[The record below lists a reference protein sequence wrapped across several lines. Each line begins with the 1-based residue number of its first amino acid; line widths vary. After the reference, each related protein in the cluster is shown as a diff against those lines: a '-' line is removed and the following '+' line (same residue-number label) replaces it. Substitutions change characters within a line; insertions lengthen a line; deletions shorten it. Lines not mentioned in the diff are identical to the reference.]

1 MPTIIIASASSGESW
16 TKTVEWPV
24 AQGPLHLGI
33 SHHLVARG
41 MVEFLIVA
49 RGVLA
54 GKPMVGSAVATLTAP
69 SPQSGGLVESKVEGP
84 IAHALNR
91 LGLSALVVIGRAS
104 HLAGLVV
111 APVASNDAVEWVDSV
126 VEGEASVWHTD
137 EAVRGSVDDVVL
149 ATGKWGMA
157 QHYGASIVANRGFP
171 SAQGGLGAVM
181 GAMNLKYI
189 VLRSGGLSP
198 LPSEKE
204 KRLTSE
210 YEALI
215 DANPLTKSERDYPGF
230 ALWPAPELHGYA
242 ASGGFSSTPS
252 SGLKEFSAADYLP
265 WASDDGAHACP
276 GCPQACLK
284 AFSADAGHP
293 IDGGRAHQIGMASF
307 ALHGNNSDPETAIS
321 FNALCHKL
329 GLEHLVAEEALRG
342 EGPLSPQTLEAL
354 LDSTLSRT
362 ESTREGALRIKNM
375 PLPPFDPRGNQGLA
389 VGLALNPTG
398 PRYDVLEHDIDFDTT
413 FLSEDRVSRGRDF
426 GLPPE
431 GLPMGTLDARRHES
445 LEQLWLC
452 WSALDA
458 LGICEYAAP
467 PTRELTLEG
476 ICSLVS
482 DHMGAPFTRG
492 DLFRL
497 GKVRLGLLRATNA
510 GLGLAVAQDTLPDVF
525 FDLPIA
531 EGLLS
536 GVVVN
541 REEFQAAAKYLFD
554 KFEWDEDG
562 LVDTGPV
569 AAAVIVASQAA
580 GRLLEGVAL

>member
-1 MPTIIIASASSGESW
+1 MLKIIVASATAQESW
-16 TKTVEWPV
+16 TQTFEWPV

-33 SHHLVARG
+33 SHYLVTRG
-41 MVEFLIVA
+41 IVDFLIVA

-54 GKPMVGSAVATLTAP
+54 GRPMVGSAVATLTAL

-91 LGLSALVVIGRAS
+91 LDLSALVVTGRAS
-104 HLAGLVV
+104 HLAGLVIDPT
-111 APVASNDAVEWVDSV
+111 APDDAIEWVHSLS
-126 VEGEASVWHTD
+126 EREATVWHTD
-137 EAVRGSVDDVVL
+137 EAVRRSVDDVVL

-157 QHYGASIVANRGFP
+157 QHSGASIVANRGFP

-189 VLRSGGLSP
+189 VLRGGVASHR
-198 LPSEKE
+198 PSEAE
-204 KRLTSE
+204 QRLTEE

-215 DANPLTKSERDYPGF
+215 DSNPLTKSEREYPGF
-230 ALWPAPELHGYA
+230 ALWPSPELHGYA

-252 SGLKEFSAADYLP
+252 GGLKEFSAADYLP
-265 WASDDGAHACP
+265 WARDDGAHACP

-293 IDGGRAHQIGMASF
+293 IDGGRAHQMGMASF
-307 ALHGNNSDPETAIS
+307 ALQGDTPDPETVIM
-321 FNALCHKL
+321 FNALCHKV

-362 ESTREGALRIKNM
+362 QPPREGAVRVKNM

-389 VGLALNPTG
+389 VGFALNPTG

-413 FLSEDRVSRGRDF
+413 FISKEQVSRGQDF
-426 GLPPE
+426 GLPSE

-467 PTRELTLEG
+467 PTRELTVEG

-482 DHMGAPFTRG
+482 DHTGAPFTRG
-492 DLFRL
+492 DLFWL

-510 GLGLAVAQDTLPDVF
+510 RLGFTGTEDTLPDVF
-525 FDLPIA
+525 FESPLE
-531 EGLLS
+531 EGFLS
-536 GVVVN
+536 GVAIN
-541 REEFQAAAKYLFD
+541 REEFDAAVRYLLE

-562 LVDTGPV
+562 LVDTGSV
-569 AAAVIVASQAA
+569 AAAVTVATQAA
-580 GRLLEGVAL
+580 GRLWEGVAL